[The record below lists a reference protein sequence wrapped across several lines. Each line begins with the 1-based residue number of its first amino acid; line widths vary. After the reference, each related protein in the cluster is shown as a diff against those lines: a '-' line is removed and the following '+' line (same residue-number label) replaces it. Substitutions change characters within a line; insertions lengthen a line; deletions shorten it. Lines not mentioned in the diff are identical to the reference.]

1 MPFVVLDY
9 ILLIFILYPKVV
21 MGSKD
26 PKSTAYVRF
35 PNDTKIE
42 CYNRCSV
49 FPCS

>member
-1 MPFVVLDY
+1 ME
-9 ILLIFILYPKVV
+9 
-21 MGSKD
+21 SKD